1 MQRAPRL
8 SFLALLSIL
17 FSGCA
22 ATLGEDVLD
31 IVETGVSRD
40 ARYEPFIV
48 NLLRDVRLFVG
59 PDGAPWLAEPLDL
72 VIVDSM
78 EPTPDPRG
86 GTPGRLFMHRI
97 DDTGARRGYLVPPQK
112 LTLFPPVPSQSMCSF
127 RENPG
132 AALPYLVSFRRTDE
146 AQVVE
151 FAAGPE
157 EPTILCGQRTMVFFQ
172 PSKDNTYFEVLRR
185 TDDGRLVHRRI
196 PWPFDARPDL
206 AQGPIGFDDRE
217 QVVFVND
224 GDYRTLVHYL
234 DTPDVVDV
242 GVIYWGQAV
251 FGRFVYVDLDGYL
264 HVYYLTEKLRQSVGF
279 RLGPNGQISGFSAAQ
294 NELVTCD
301 WDGLRAVT
309 VPRPGDKPPVVAP
322 QRILD
327 RTPCSASGSQ
337 LLPLSSLIL
346 YTPTVDPPGSE
357 LRSVRIDS
365 PAPPKVLV
373 RDVEGGSA
381 RIIGMCQDRAVPYT
395 RDPPERYG
403 PSVNDGWLGTYRFME
418 RGREVRFPPDCTRVF
433 FKEHAANFRRLGEL
447 RAAPVPPP
455 EGFDPDALPPQKRLA
470 RNVGFNRVTPD
481 GRLIALVDLAVVG
494 PQNRLVIIDDK
505 PDEARG
511 VSRALLHSINAVT
524 GALFVGSYIPGR
536 REVILEVK
544 DTDPGRQSGLLVVT
558 IPPKDEEPDVPPR

>member
-1 MQRAPRL
+1 MRAPL
-8 SFLALLSIL
+8 LVLLALS
-17 FSGCA
+17 SACA
-22 ATLGEDVLD
+22 ATVGEDVLD

-48 NLLRDVRLFVG
+48 NLLRDVHLLVG

-72 VIVDSM
+72 LPIDSM
-78 EPTPDPRG
+78 DPPPDPRG

-97 DDTGARRGYLVPPQK
+97 DDPGARRGYLVPPQK
-112 LTLFPPVPSQSMCSF
+112 LTMFPPVPSQSMCSL

-132 AALPYLVSFRRTDE
+132 AALPYLVSFRRTD
-146 AQVVE
+146 QPNVVE

-172 PSKDNTYFEVLRR
+172 PSKDNMFFEVLRLG
-185 TDDGRLVHRRI
+185 DDGRLIHRRI
-196 PWPFDARPDL
+196 PWPFEARPDI
-206 AQGPIGFDDRE
+206 AQGPIGLDDRE

-224 GDYRTLVHYL
+224 GDYRTLLHYL
-234 DTPDVVDV
+234 DAPDVVDL
-242 GVIYWGQAV
+242 GVLYWGQALL
-251 FGRFVYVDLDGYL
+251 GRFVYVDLDGYL
-264 HVYYLTEKLRQSVGF
+264 HVYHMTEKLRQPVGF
-279 RLGPNGQISGFSAAQ
+279 RLGPNGQVTGLATAQ

-309 VPRPGDKPPVVAP
+309 LPRPGEASPVVAP

-327 RTPCSASGSQ
+327 RSPCSASGSQ
-337 LLPLSSLIL
+337 LLQLPSLVL

-357 LRSVRIDS
+357 VRSVRVDR
-365 PAPPKVLV
+365 PDPPKVLV
-373 RDVEGGSA
+373 REITDDSV
-381 RIIGMCQDRAVPYT
+381 RILGLCQDLAVPYT
-395 RDPPERYG
+395 LDPPDRYG
-403 PSVNDGWLGTYRFME
+403 PSVNDGWLGSYRFME

-447 RAAPVPPP
+447 HAAPVPPP
-455 EGFDPDALPPQKRLA
+455 GPIDLNALPPQKRLA

-494 PQNRLVIIDDK
+494 PQNRLVVIDDR
-505 PDEARG
+505 PTETTGLA
-511 VSRALLHSINAVT
+511 RALLHSINAVT

-558 IPPKDEEPDVPPR
+558 LPAKDDEPTVPPR